1 MEKKPIKSNL
11 FRFVTLRSPQL
22 ADDNKKEMLFVT
34 YPKNKEEQ
42 SKTIVAGKS
51 AVNEEEK
58 VAALKKVHESPD
70 FVPIASKVAYKNS
83 KSEYNYYEKIYQFSN
98 WLMRNKSNLS
108 YFAIRSNLNEAKKL
122 STAKELLIWEN
133 LFYQTIHKKSVSIRE
148 SLLQILVA
156 NKFLKAFEEFENQIS
171 IPQQGREGGIPR
183 IEKNFSVIEGGLI
196 NIEDAFLAFTEEEK
210 KMFTQLANASVVIPN
225 EALFSL
231 KKKVKNTTSGMSSR
245 TKNFLQQTAI
255 VDKANTRLKG
265 YEVALKEIERAEV
278 VYNKE
283 EAKKYQ
289 EALNQYTTKAEEIR
303 EKAPVMK
310 EVLDPNTGAKRQV
323 ETHPE
328 LEALK
333 ISYKKSPE
341 ISRLP
346 EGTAA
351 KRSDSETR
359 VLSQLSAETQ
369 GLINS
374 PDFEIYDSFNEI
386 KQVIQENIKT
396 ENQVIF
402 DNTPVGIVN
411 ENINGESLVFNIAD
425 EVPFHSYTGNLNC
438 ERNTGNCSINMLLKV
453 DLSFSQLVSA
463 KDITYNLL
471 DLNDNVLYSETD
483 FNMYSTETED
493 YIRIGFFEDK
503 KVKFEEKRYKFK
515 GQFTLSTGV
524 TLSFDEDDFKVEFK
538 NGTYSA
544 SIIGQCKVVNDA
556 NVTINE
562 DSNDET
568 IYGVTQ
574 LGIADFRRVEQE
586 VCCYVPGE
594 VSHIENIMAREYKE
608 RTTRNLDSHEA
619 TNENTAE
626 REAEI
631 LTDTTTTQRNELQNE
646 ASSIV
651 NEDTSTSF
659 GANASVSGGFGG
671 VKFSAGTNFNAASN
685 SSTSNSNLQAQ
696 TYAQEVT
703 ERALERVVEKV
714 SSKRT
719 TRILREREETN
730 THGLDNRKGDK
741 HITGVYRWVDI
752 IYKNRLI
759 NYGKRLMYE
768 FAIPEPAKFYIDATK
783 RDVNASNK
791 ENNLIVPKE
800 PTHPLKLTL
809 GTVLSNGLLSPTNLS
824 EHNYQRIA
832 AEYNAEVNPVPK
844 AQIRATKGF
853 GSNYY
858 KGGEKVGWLTS
869 ETGEIDIPKGY
880 EVNEARASV
889 NYHFHHDEQE
899 YPSFSIQIG
908 AKSFSRH
915 YSKSHPKLSNFDGII
930 FDGDGI
936 KFENLGG
943 IREKL
948 GIAYESYDT
957 GTIALSISAVCTRT
971 EEYYEQW
978 QNETYKAIIDA
989 YNERVQEYNEFKQ
1002 SQKTDEVAEE
1012 KRKELSSQLNRAI
1025 EKREIKRVAID
1036 LLTAPFQGLTVSESH
1051 YSDDATTIPNKAG
1064 LQDHATVVKFFEQAF
1079 DWEIMA
1085 YTFYPYFYKNRKD
1098 WKEAFDYTEGNDPIF
1113 KAFLQSGM
1121 ARSVVPV
1128 RPGFEDAVNWFMNT
1142 GEIWNGQGMVTDTE
1156 DDLYVSVAEEMQTIE
1171 GEVEETWETRVPTAL
1186 TILQAE
1192 SVVLEEGGLP
1202 CGEECKEH
1210 SAFKT
1215 TQNTLGGGTSADPE
1229 GVDFDVVGQTNDV
1242 R

>member
-556 NVTINE
+556 NATINE

-659 GANASVSGGFGG
+659 GANASVSGGFLG
-671 VKFSAGTNFNAASN
+671 VKFSAGTNFNTASN

-741 HITGVYRWVDI
+741 HVTGVYRWVDI
-752 IYKNRLI
+752 IYKNRLV

-768 FAIPEPAKFYIDATK
+768 FAIPEPAKFFIDAVK
-783 RDVNASNK
+783 GDSNDSNK

-800 PTHPLKLTL
+800 PIHPSVKFGLNTSGKLT
-809 GTVLSNGLLSPTNLS
+809 ND
-824 EHNYQRIA
+824 NYQLIA
-832 AEYNAEVNPVPK
+832 SEYNAEVIGFK
-844 AQIRATKGF
+844 AAL
-853 GSNYY
+853 S
-858 KGGEKVGWLTS
+858 L
-869 ETGEIDIPKGY
+869 
-880 EVNEARASV
+880 
-889 NYHFHHDEQE
+889 
-899 YPSFSIQIG
+899 
-908 AKSFSRH
+908 AKSFSFVNPETGGGESDEISAGGDEIAIPEGYRAISYRADITQSRELH
-915 YSKSHPKLSNFDGII
+915 DGSGIQLLIGGHKCRFGIWRLFNTILTDNISTSYSVMGLHSG
-930 FDGDGI
+930 
-936 KFENLGG
+936 
-943 IREKL
+943 
-948 GIAYESYDT
+948 
-957 GTIALSISAVCTRT
+957 SISLVVHC
-971 EEYYEQW
+971 ELDDYGLKKW

-1064 LQDHATVVKFFEQAF
+1064 LQNHAAVVKFFEQAF